1 MDAYSSYGTY
11 RNYHMRNKIFT
22 KRSHRITPEEVL
34 LKYMGYIQEQAYQI
48 MYKIIDSE
56 ASGQISEIVSMVE
69 DVKGSGGS
77 GYVVQKDK
85 EVLENWF
92 NGKK

>member
-1 MDAYSSYGTY
+1 
-11 RNYHMRNKIFT
+11 
-22 KRSHRITPEEVL
+22 
-34 LKYMGYIQEQAYQI
+34 

-56 ASGQISEIVSMVE
+56 ASGQVSEIVSMVE

-85 EVLENWF
+85 EVLENWL